1 MVITLINVDKP
12 SSGILNTLD
21 LLNRTFWNAKQRNVA
36 IISSFSKD
44 VNIANILSYKNK
56 KTEKRDQKWLYNAHR
71 FLCHKSVQ
79 VPGYPLGG

>member
-12 SSGILNTLD
+12 SSSILNTLD
-21 LLNRTFWNAKQRNVA
+21 LLNRTFWNAKQRKVA
-36 IISSFSKD
+36 SFSKD
-44 VNIANILSYKNK
+44 VNIANILSYKNT
-56 KTEKRDQKWLYNAHR
+56 KTEKRDQKWLYNAHG